1 MSNECDH
8 TENEGAETLFKFNVV
23 PLAGL
28 EPARREARDFESLVS
43 TIPPQRHCRQ
53 TICAATYAI
62 GPGTTYRLDIR
73 LLRHVQVPGASSQN

>member
-1 MSNECDH
+1 MSNGCDH
-8 TENEGAETLFKFNVV
+8 TEPKGLENLFKFNVV

-53 TICAATYAI
+53 TICAATYATDPEQLI
-62 GPGTTYRLDIR
+62 G
-73 LLRHVQVPGASSQN
+73 